1 MKGVK
6 FIGLLLGTMLM
17 AGCEN
22 STFQNSVPAYP
33 VHVVIDTR
41 MGDFVH
47 FQREIV
53 GDYVIVTPSGYF
65 HKDKLVQPLLATDRC
80 GYGGVIVYVS
90 MLQDYCAFDLACPNC
105 AQKSLCRPC
114 LIDGLYGVCPECGE
128 QYDIS
133 SGTAAP
139 QRGIAHETLRPLS
152 VNGKETGK
160 LVISQKR

>member
-1 MKGVK
+1 M
-6 FIGLLLGTMLM
+6 LGAMLM
-17 AGCEN
+17 AGCED

-80 GYGGVIVYVS
+80 GYGGVIVYVN

-105 AQKSLCRPC
+105 AQKSLCRPFS
-114 LIDGLYGVCPECGE
+114 LTVCTAFVPSAANNTTSVQE
-128 QYDIS
+128 QLLPNA
-133 SGTAAP
+133 G
-139 QRGIAHETLRPLS
+139 
-152 VNGKETGK
+152 
-160 LVISQKR
+160 